1 MPKNKNKNKNTS
13 GWPQSSLQCQM
24 IGNNE
29 VLYIYMLWVT
39 GNIPGIL
46 YSANSASVCE
56 ITEIYNQTCQH
67 CIIHVLFL
75 KNLCKD
81 KLMQLRDEAKQ

>member
-29 VLYIYMLWVT
+29 VLYIYAV
-39 GNIPGIL
+39 GNRE
-46 YSANSASVCE
+46 YSRNPIFSELSIC
-56 ITEIYNQTCQH
+56 
-67 CIIHVLFL
+67 
-75 KNLCKD
+75 
-81 KLMQLRDEAKQ
+81 M